1 MTRIIHVEASP
12 RRTTSRSSEAATAFL
27 SKIAE
32 AAPNA
37 EIDHLGLWDV
47 SLPDLDGD
55 ALAAKYARLSKTP
68 LTADQQAAWDG
79 ITKLVG
85 RLDAADAV
93 LISTPMWNLHLPYR
107 LKHWIDL
114 VTQPGLSFSF
124 DPQSGYA
131 PLLRPRPTIV
141 ILASAGDF
149 SSGRSFGRTDFASD
163 YLRAALG
170 FIGLTGAEIVPVQP
184 TAGAPDLVSAGVAAA
199 QDRLAELA
207 SSFAGAVR

>member
-1 MTRIIHVEASP
+1 MTRIFHVEASP
-12 RRTTSRSSEAATAFL
+12 RRTTSRSSEAAAAFQ
-27 SKIAE
+27 SKIAD
-32 AAPNA
+32 ADPST

-47 SLPDLDGD
+47 PLPDLDGD
-55 ALAAKYARLSKTP
+55 ALAAKYARLSKTA
-68 LTADQQAAWDG
+68 LTEDQQAAWDG
-79 ITKLVG
+79 IAKLVG

-93 LISTPMWNLHLPYR
+93 LISTPMWNLHVPYR

-124 DPQSGYA
+124 DPQSGYT

-149 SSGRSFGRTDFASD
+149 SSGLSFGRTDFATD

-170 FIGLTGAEIVPVQP
+170 FIGLTGAEIVP
-184 TAGAPDLVSAGVAAA
+184 AGVAAA
-199 QDRLAELA
+199 QDRLGELA
-207 SSFAGAVR
+207 PSIAGAVR